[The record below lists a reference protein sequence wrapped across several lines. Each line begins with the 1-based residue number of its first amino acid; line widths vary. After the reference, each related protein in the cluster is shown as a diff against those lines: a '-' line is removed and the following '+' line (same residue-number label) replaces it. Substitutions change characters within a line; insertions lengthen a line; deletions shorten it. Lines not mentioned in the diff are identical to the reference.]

1 MREEYDR
8 IQKRMKDQMK
18 RTTPFERI
26 RKFFS
31 RGKSK
36 RKYDNEI
43 ALKINFQCFIFFSIS
58 YDTFSDSDISGRHS
72 ASSDLNISQARPT
85 SNISLQSSSS
95 E

>member
-8 IQKRMKDQMK
+8 IQRKMKDEMK

-36 RKYDNEI
+36 RK
-43 ALKINFQCFIFFSIS
+43 INKLIQE
-58 YDTFSDSDISGRHS
+58 Y
-72 ASSDLNISQARPT
+72 QAV
-85 SNISLQSSSS
+85 
-95 E
+95 